1 MGMSNEVKVGA
12 FTVCGMVLLALM
24 LLGLSGATIFGPR
37 QYTLYTTFPEVIGLN
52 PAAEVR
58 FAGVLAGKVERV
70 ETEGMHVLVTMSVN
84 DEIRIPHASKITVS
98 SSGFLGEKYINIL
111 PAKDTG
117 IYLDDGDRVAGTPE
131 ESMETVMARLSVLVE
146 QAHEMLNGIN
156 GVINNPDL
164 NTSLVATAVNLK
176 DITSNVRDMTGA
188 FSRMAVRNESEINR
202 MVHSLSMLSVS
213 LSNAAQEVEVMV
225 KDFSGDGE
233 AAANL
238 RATVANIATTSA
250 RIDNM
255 AKSLEGVV
263 TNPQTAEDLQAVLH
277 NTRKVTEKADKMMSG
292 LGGGAISPGLEVMY
306 SGQESNWRANFD
318 VTVSPSEKS
327 LFKIGVNDIGEGN
340 RFNLQAGQRM
350 GALTARAGIIDGEVG
365 LGLDADAGKYWR
377 FSVDAY
383 DLNNIR
389 LRPRASV
396 RVAKSTYL
404 FGQVDDVNDGDRRAT
419 YVGVRQEF

>member
-1 MGMSNEVKVGA
+1 MSNEVKVGA
-12 FTVCGMVLLALM
+12 FTVVGLALLAAM
-24 LLGLSGATIFGPR
+24 LIGLSGLKFFGPS

-52 PAAEVR
+52 PSAEVR
-58 FAGVLAGKVERV
+58 FAGVPAGKVTAV
-70 ETEGMHVLVTMSVN
+70 VNEGMHVLVEMSVN
-84 DEIRIPHASKITVS
+84 DGVRIPHASKITVS
-98 SSGFLGEKYINIL
+98 SSGFLGEKYVNIL

-117 IYLDDGDRVAGTPE
+117 VYLADGDRVSGTPE
-131 ESMETVMARLSVLVE
+131 DSMETVMAKMSMLIE

-156 GVINNPDL
+156 SVVNNPDM
-164 NTSLVATAVNLK
+164 NSSIVAAALNLK
-176 DITSNVRDMTGA
+176 DITGNVRDMTA
-188 FSRMAVRNESEINR
+188 SFARVASRNENEISL
-202 MVHSLSMLSVS
+202 MVQNLSALSVS
-213 LSNAAQEVEVMV
+213 LSGTAQEVEMMV
-225 KDFSGDGE
+225 KNFSGDGE

-277 NTRKVTEKADKMMSG
+277 NTRKITEKADKMMNG

-306 SGQESNWRANFD
+306 SGKESNWRANFD
-318 VTVSPSEKS
+318 LTLKPSDKN
-327 LFKIGVNDIGEGN
+327 LLKIGVNEIGEGN
-340 RFNLQAGQRM
+340 YFNLQAGRRM

-365 LGLDADAGKYWR
+365 LGLDADAGNRWR
-377 FSVDAY
+377 FSLDAY
-383 DLNNIR
+383 DLNHIR

-404 FGQVDDVNDGDRRAT
+404 FGQVNDVNDDEKRAT

>member
-1 MGMSNEVKVGA
+1 MSNEVKVGA
-12 FTVCGMVLLALM
+12 FTLCGLALLAVM
-24 LLGLSGATIFGPR
+24 LIGLSGVTMFGPS
-37 QYTLYTTFPEVIGLN
+37 QYTIYVTFPEVIGLN

-58 FAGVLAGKVERV
+58 FAGVLAGKVNSV
-70 ETEGMHVLVTMSVN
+70 ETEGMHVLITMSVN
-84 DEIRIPHASKITVS
+84 NDIRIPHASKITVS

-111 PAKDTG
+111 PARDTG
-117 IYLDDGDRVAGTPE
+117 VYLDPDDRVAGTPE
-131 ESMETVMARLSVLVE
+131 ESMETVMAKMSVLID

-156 GVINNPDL
+156 SVINNPDM
-164 NTSLVATAVNLK
+164 NASLVATAVNLK
-176 DITSNVRDMTGA
+176 DITGNVREMTGTFA
-188 FSRMAVRNESEINR
+188 RMAAHNESEINR
-202 MVHSLSMLSVS
+202 MVQHLSMLSVS
-213 LSNAAQEVEVMV
+213 LAGAAQEVELMV

-263 TNPQTAEDLQAVLH
+263 TDPKTTEDLKAILH
-277 NTRKVTEKADKMMSG
+277 NTRQVTEKADKMMSG
-292 LGGGAISPGLEVMY
+292 LGGGAIKPSLEVMY

-318 VTVSPSEKS
+318 VTANLSDKNM
-327 LFKIGVNDIGEGN
+327 FRIGVNEIGEGN
-340 RFNLQAGQRM
+340 RFNLQAGRKM
-350 GALTARAGIIDGEVG
+350 GALTARAGIIDNEVG
-365 LGLDADAGKYWR
+365 VGLDADAGDRWR
-377 FSVDAY
+377 FSLDAY

-404 FGQVDDVNDGDRRAT
+404 FGQVNDVNDGDRRAT

>member
-1 MGMSNEVKVGA
+1 MSNEVKVGA
-12 FTVCGMVLLALM
+12 FTVCGLALLAAM
-24 LLGLSGATIFGPR
+24 LVGLSGVTLFGPS
-37 QYTLYTTFPEVIGLN
+37 QYTLYATFPEVIGLN

-58 FAGVLAGKVERV
+58 FAGVPAGKVLNV
-70 ETEGMHVLVTMSVN
+70 EAEGMHILVTMAVN
-84 DEIRIPHASKITVS
+84 EDIRIPHASKITVS
-98 SSGFLGEKYINIL
+98 ASGFLGEKYINIL
-111 PAKDTG
+111 PARDVG
-117 IYLDDGDRVAGTPE
+117 AYLESGDRVAGTPE
-131 ESMETVMARLSVLVE
+131 ESMDTMMAKMSVLIE
-146 QAHEMLNGIN
+146 QAHEMMNGIN
-156 GVINNPDL
+156 AVVNNPEL
-164 NTSLVATAVNLK
+164 NSSLVATAVNLK
-176 DITSNVRDMTGA
+176 DITGNVRDMTGA
-188 FSRMAVRNESEINR
+188 FSRMAVHNEGEINR
-202 MVHSLSMLSVS
+202 MVHELSMLSVS
-213 LSNAAQEVEVMV
+213 LSSAAREVEGMV

-238 RATVANIATTSA
+238 RMTVANIASTSA

-263 TNPQTAEDLQAVLH
+263 TDPQTAEDLKAVLH
-277 NTRKVTEKADKMMSG
+277 NTREVTEKADKMMSG
-292 LGGGAISPGLEVMY
+292 FGGAITPGLEVMY
-306 SGQESNWRANFD
+306 SGQKSNWRANFD
-318 VTVSPSEKS
+318 VTANLSEKS
-327 LFKIGVNDIGEGN
+327 MFKIGVNDIGEGN
-340 RFNLQAGQRM
+340 RFNLQAGHKM

-377 FSVDAY
+377 FSLDAY

>member
-1 MGMSNEVKVGA
+1 MSNEVKVGA
-12 FTVCGMVLLALM
+12 FTVCGLALLAVM
-24 LLGLSGATIFGPR
+24 LIGLSGIKMFGAR
-37 QYTLYTTFPEVIGLN
+37 QYTIYATFPEVIGLN

-58 FAGVLAGKVERV
+58 FAGVLAGKVDSV
-70 ETEGMHVLVTMSVN
+70 ETEGMHVLVTMSV
-84 DEIRIPHASKITVS
+84 DRDIRIPHASKITVS

-111 PAKDTG
+111 PARDTG
-117 IYLDDGDRVAGTPE
+117 VYLDPEDRVAGTPE
-131 ESMETVMARLSVLVE
+131 ESMETVMAKMSVLID

-156 GVINNPDL
+156 SVINNPDM
-164 NTSLVATAVNLK
+164 NASLVATAVNLK
-176 DITSNVRDMTGA
+176 DITGNVREMTGTFA
-188 FSRMAVRNESEINR
+188 RMAARNESEINR
-202 MVHSLSMLSVS
+202 MVQHLSILSVS
-213 LSNAAQEVEVMV
+213 LAGTAQEVELMV

-263 TNPQTAEDLQAVLH
+263 TDPQTAEDLKAVLH
-277 NTRKVTEKADKMMSG
+277 NTRQVTEKADKMMSG
-292 LGGGAISPGLEVMY
+292 LGGGAIKPGLEVMY

-318 VTVSPSEKS
+318 VTANLSDKNM
-327 LFKIGVNDIGEGN
+327 FRIGVNDIGEGN
-340 RFNLQAGQRM
+340 RFNLQAGRKM
-350 GALTARAGIIDGEVG
+350 GALTARAGIIDSEIG
-365 LGLDADAGKYWR
+365 LGLDADAGDR
-377 FSVDAY
+377 FRISVDAY

-389 LRPRASV
+389 LRPRASL
-396 RVAKSTYL
+396 RVGKSTYL

>member
-1 MGMSNEVKVGA
+1 MSNEVKVGA
-12 FTVCGMVLLALM
+12 FTVVGLALLAAM
-24 LLGLSGATIFGPR
+24 LIGLSGLKFFGPS

-52 PAAEVR
+52 PSAEVR
-58 FAGVLAGKVERV
+58 FAGVPAGKVTAV
-70 ETEGMHVLVTMSVN
+70 VNEGMHVLVEMSVN
-84 DEIRIPHASKITVS
+84 DDVRIPHASKITVS
-98 SSGFLGEKYINIL
+98 SSGFLGEKYVNIL

-117 IYLDDGDRVAGTPE
+117 VYLANGDRVSGTPE
-131 ESMETVMARLSVLVE
+131 DSMETVMAKMSMLIE

-156 GVINNPDL
+156 SVVNNPDM
-164 NTSLVATAVNLK
+164 NSSIVAAALNLK
-176 DITSNVRDMTGA
+176 DITGNVRDMTA
-188 FSRMAVRNESEINR
+188 SFARVASRNENEISL
-202 MVHSLSMLSVS
+202 MVQNLSALSVS
-213 LSNAAQEVEVMV
+213 LSGTAQEVEMMV

-277 NTRKVTEKADKMMSG
+277 NTRKITEKADKMMNG

-306 SGQESNWRANFD
+306 SGKESNWRANFD
-318 VTVSPSEKS
+318 LTLKPSDKN
-327 LFKIGVNDIGEGN
+327 LLRIGVNEIGEGN
-340 RFNLQAGQRM
+340 YFNLQAGRRM

-365 LGLDADAGKYWR
+365 LGLDADAGNRWR
-377 FSVDAY
+377 FSLDAY
-383 DLNNIR
+383 DLNHIR

-404 FGQVDDVNDGDRRAT
+404 FGQVNDVNDDEKRAT
-419 YVGVRQEF
+419 YVGLRQEF

>member
-1 MGMSNEVKVGA
+1 MSNEVKVGA
-12 FTVCGMVLLALM
+12 FTVVGLALLAAM
-24 LLGLSGATIFGPR
+24 LIGLSGLKFFGPS

-52 PAAEVR
+52 PSAEVR
-58 FAGVLAGKVERV
+58 FAGVPAGKVTAV
-70 ETEGMHVLVTMSVN
+70 VNEGMHVLVEMSVN
-84 DEIRIPHASKITVS
+84 DDVRIPHASKITVS
-98 SSGFLGEKYINIL
+98 SSGFLGEKYVNIL

-117 IYLDDGDRVAGTPE
+117 VYLANGDRVSGTPE
-131 ESMETVMARLSVLVE
+131 DSMETVMAKMSMLIE

-156 GVINNPDL
+156 SVVNNPDM
-164 NTSLVATAVNLK
+164 NSSIVAAALNLK
-176 DITSNVRDMTGA
+176 DITGNVRDMTA
-188 FSRMAVRNESEINR
+188 SFARVASRNENEISL
-202 MVHSLSMLSVS
+202 MVQNLSALSVS
-213 LSNAAQEVEVMV
+213 LSGTAQEVEMMV

-277 NTRKVTEKADKMMSG
+277 NTRKITEKADKMMNG

-306 SGQESNWRANFD
+306 SGKESNWRANFD
-318 VTVSPSEKS
+318 LTLKPSDKN
-327 LFKIGVNDIGEGN
+327 LLRIGVNEIGEGN
-340 RFNLQAGQRM
+340 YFNLQAGRRM

-365 LGLDADAGKYWR
+365 LGLDADAGNRWR
-377 FSVDAY
+377 FSLDAY
-383 DLNNIR
+383 DLNHIR

-404 FGQVDDVNDGDRRAT
+404 FGQVNDVNDDEKRAT

>member
-1 MGMSNEVKVGA
+1 MSNEVKVGA
-12 FTVCGMVLLALM
+12 FTVCGLALLAAM
-24 LLGLSGATIFGPR
+24 LIGLSGVSFFGPS
-37 QYTLYTTFPEVIGLN
+37 QYTLYATFPEVIGLN

-58 FAGVLAGKVERV
+58 FAGVPAGKVLNV
-70 ETEGMHVLVTMSVN
+70 EAEGMHVLVTMAVN
-84 DEIRIPHASKITVS
+84 KDIRIPHASKITVS
-98 SSGFLGEKYINIL
+98 ASGFLGEKYVNIL
-111 PAKDTG
+111 PARDTG
-117 IYLDDGDRVAGTPE
+117 VYLEPDDRVAGTPE
-131 ESMETVMARLSVLVE
+131 ESMDTMMAKMTVLIE
-146 QAHEMLNGIN
+146 QAHEMMNGIN
-156 GVINNPDL
+156 SVINNPDL
-164 NTSLVATAVNLK
+164 NSSLIAAVVNLK
-176 DITSNVRDMTGA
+176 DITGNVRDMTGT
-188 FSRMAVRNESEINR
+188 FSRMAAHNEGEINR
-202 MVHSLSMLSVS
+202 MVHGLSMLSVS
-213 LSNAAQEVEVMV
+213 LAGAAQEVEVMV

-263 TNPQTAEDLQAVLH
+263 TDPQTAEDLKAVLH
-277 NTRKVTEKADKMMSG
+277 NTRGVTEKADKMMSG
-292 LGGGAISPGLEVMY
+292 LGGGAITPGLEVMY

-318 VTVSPSEKS
+318 VTANLSDKN

-340 RFNLQAGQRM
+340 RFNLQAGQKM

-365 LGLDADAGKYWR
+365 LGLDADAGKYFR
-377 FSVDAY
+377 FSLDAY

-396 RVAKSTYL
+396 RFGKGTYL
-404 FGQVDDVNDGDRRAT
+404 FGQVDDINDGDRRAT

>member
-1 MGMSNEVKVGA
+1 
-12 FTVCGMVLLALM
+12 
-24 LLGLSGATIFGPR
+24 
-37 QYTLYTTFPEVIGLN
+37 
-52 PAAEVR
+52 
-58 FAGVLAGKVERV
+58 
-70 ETEGMHVLVTMSVN
+70 
-84 DEIRIPHASKITVS
+84 
-98 SSGFLGEKYINIL
+98 
-111 PAKDTG
+111 
-117 IYLDDGDRVAGTPE
+117 
-131 ESMETVMARLSVLVE
+131 
-146 QAHEMLNGIN
+146 
-156 GVINNPDL
+156 
-164 NTSLVATAVNLK
+164 
-176 DITSNVRDMTGA
+176 MTGA
-188 FSRMAVRNESEINR
+188 FSRMAVRNEGEINR

-213 LSNAAQEVEVMV
+213 LSNAAQEVAVMV